1 MGFREDPFHDLYEGV
16 NTYSKENDRFG
27 YPGPGYR
34 NLTKEGKF
42 EEIRGMQR
50 GYIRNIPTA
59 VYDVA
64 PPTIRCNFQFNPAT
78 LMQSVNAETAV
89 IDMVRQSP
97 EQYSRPKQGNTNLA
111 FNLKFDRSYELNNF
125 GGTLT
130 DNNVDNSNDQNF
142 NLWSRSPGEV
152 GVYHDIDALYRV
164 IGQGAYSDTKD
175 YLKEIVK
182 RRSIL
187 ELNDIEGGSSGDW
200 SGGDVGSTDISASN
214 EDRDGTFEES
224 LDYLV
229 GDQGGLMNNTAFL
242 VPQPVRLVFSS
253 LFVVEGHVMASNVTY
268 SRWTPSLVPIM
279 ADVSLTIDAKDIG
292 FSRKKM
298 FLTSSLEEAASIA
311 EKEIEEAQEAQQEA
325 VTEALSII
333 KSAQVGIMD
342 MTERE
347 RGGLLP
353 NSDDSWGNTGDT
365 SKNRSVG
372 HVLWHLDNAYTD
384 NNGSL
389 KEGKQDS
396 DFSTMFKSCYLTGSG
411 DEDDK
416 LEEYF
421 KDNVIKDISMGY
433 NVELYGPYTASG
445 DHGVKYSVVTGGQVP
460 QSLVNPERTARE
472 STPRH
477 GNTNSN
483 LLTKQSGSNIKVSS
497 LDQFKTFFRYK
508 SYQVEENTQDS
519 STDGLYETARSW
531 RSEQDNHLNGVAQVS
546 RSGRVPMTAR
556 GPHSSA
562 GYIDLIRGR
571 IGNGSEKGA
580 MDSDLREEIYVYKW
594 TVNGKVSFGEG
605 EGIKADVAT
614 TKAEKWGYGTV
625 ADLFDQEHGKSRE
638 EGPMGGVGDRR
649 FTMQSNIQLSWV
661 STAVTASVEASS
673 PTAPNVPD
681 DPMVPIRGLPAK
693 SSSNTPGVELR
704 GGAYARPRSS
714 GSTPRRRDRSLAG
727 IDPNG
732 AARADKRKKDTP
744 GVPSFTEPN
753 KDGKGPS
760 FPI

>member
-1 MGFREDPFHDLYEGV
+1 MGFREDSLHNLYEGV
-16 NTYSKENDRFG
+16 NTYTRENMRFG

-34 NLTKEGKF
+34 NLTKDGKF

-50 GYIRNIPTA
+50 GYIRNIPTS

-89 IDMVRQSP
+89 VDMVRQSP
-97 EQYSRPKQGNTNLA
+97 EQYSQPKQGNTNLA

-125 GGTLT
+125 RGTIT
-130 DNNVDNSNDQNF
+130 DNNVDNSDDQNF
-142 NLWSRSPGEV
+142 SLWSRSPREV

-164 IGQGAYSDTKD
+164 IGQGAYSDTQD

-182 RRSIL
+182 RRTIL

-200 SGGDVGSTDISASN
+200 SGGDVGGTDIVASN
-214 EDRDGTFEES
+214 EERDGTFEES

-298 FLTSSLEEAASIA
+298 FLTASLEQSASNA

-325 VTEALSII
+325 VTEALNII
-333 KSAQVGIMD
+333 SSAQVGIMD
-342 MTERE
+342 ITERE
-347 RGGLLP
+347 RFGT
-353 NSDDSWGNTGDT
+353 DDSWGNTGDR
-365 SKNRSVG
+365 SKGRSVG
-372 HVLWHLDNAYTD
+372 HVLWHLDDAYID
-384 NNGSL
+384 SDSRSL
-389 KEGKQDS
+389 REGKGDTI
-396 DFSTMFKSCYLTGSG
+396 FSTMLKSCYLTGDG
-411 DEDDK
+411 DEPDK
-416 LEEYF
+416 IEDYF
-421 KDNVIKDISMGY
+421 ANNVIKHISMGY
-433 NVELYGPYTASG
+433 NVELYGPYTTSG
-445 DHGVKYSVVTGGQVP
+445 RHAVKYSTVAGGQVP
-460 QSLVNPERTARE
+460 QTLVDAERTAKE
-472 STPRH
+472 SIPRH
-477 GNTNSN
+477 GNPNSN
-483 LLTKQSGSNIKVSS
+483 LLTSQSEKRIKVSNF
-497 LDQFKTFFRYK
+497 DDFNTFFRYTK
-508 SYQVEENTQDS
+508 YCEFDPNESSS
-519 STDGLYETARSW
+519 STDALQETAKGW
-531 RSEQDNHLNGVAQVS
+531 RAAQNALINGAAQVY
-546 RSGRVPMTAR
+546 RDNRVPMTAH
-556 GPHSSA
+556 GPHPSV
-562 GYIDLIRGR
+562 GYIDLIRNR
-571 IGNGSEKGA
+571 VNFSGSGEKGE

-594 TVNGKVSFGEG
+594 TVDGKVSFGEG

-614 TKAEKWGYGTV
+614 TRAVKWGYGTV

-638 EGPMGGVGDRR
+638 DNKSTVADRR
-649 FTMQSNIQLSWV
+649 FTMKSKIKLSWV
-661 STAVTASVEASS
+661 STSVTSSVEASS
-673 PTAPNVPD
+673 STFPDVPA
-681 DPMVPIRGLPAK
+681 VPIRGLPAK
-693 SSSNTPGVELR
+693 SSSNSPGVELR
-704 GGAYARPRSS
+704 GGAYARPRTS
-714 GSTPRRRDRSLAG
+714 GSTPRRRDKSLAG

-732 AARADKRKKDTP
+732 AAIADKRKKGTP
-744 GVPSFTEPN
+744 GAPSFTDPN